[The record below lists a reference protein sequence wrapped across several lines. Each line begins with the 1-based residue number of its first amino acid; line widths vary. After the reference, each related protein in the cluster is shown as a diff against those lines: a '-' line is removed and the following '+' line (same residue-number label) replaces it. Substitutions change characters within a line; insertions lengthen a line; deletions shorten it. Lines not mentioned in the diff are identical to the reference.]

1 VSSLSRRELRS
12 LSLLYRQI
20 ASDLSILRQDP
31 TGQLYARRLNQLLA
45 RAHNIIYIGRRGD
58 TLSVFRFFAQTY
70 PQVFQR
76 NLNYVLSAFIIFLG
90 GAIAGFLTTLW
101 NPAFQL
107 QVIGPSMVDTIEH
120 HKMWTH
126 SVVAI
131 KPIASS
137 AIMTNNLSVAFTTF
151 AMGIT
156 AGLGTVYLLF
166 FNGVLL
172 GVIATACWLNQMSL
186 QLWSFVAPHGVL
198 ELPSIFIAGGA
209 GLRMAHGILFPGFL
223 SRRDSLQ
230 AAGAEAIQLLLGTIP
245 MLVIAGIIEAF
256 ISPTSESAL
265 LKFSIASGLFLL
277 FALYLNSGKL
287 RHASP

>member
-1 VSSLSRRELRS
+1 
-12 LSLLYRQI
+12 
-20 ASDLSILRQDP
+20 
-31 TGQLYARRLNQLLA
+31 
-45 RAHNIIYIGRRGD
+45 
-58 TLSVFRFFAQTY
+58 
-70 PQVFQR
+70 
-76 NLNYVLSAFIIFLG
+76 
-90 GAIAGFLTTLW
+90 
-101 NPAFQL
+101 
-107 QVIGPSMVDTIEH
+107 MVDTIEH

-166 FNGVLL
+166 FNGLLL